1 MPANGAIVALAIVV
15 PGPTAAVAH
24 LADPPRGEIGTP
36 ALAAR
41 LAALKG
47 DRAAGT
53 EHAIVPHEVRRLVV
67 PRATRLAYVV

>member
-1 MPANGAIVALAIVV
+1 MPTDGAIAALVIVFT
-15 PGPTAAVAH
+15 GPTAAVAH

-53 EHAIVPHEVRRLVV
+53 EHAIVPHEVRKLVV
-67 PRATRLAYVV
+67 PRVTRLAHVV